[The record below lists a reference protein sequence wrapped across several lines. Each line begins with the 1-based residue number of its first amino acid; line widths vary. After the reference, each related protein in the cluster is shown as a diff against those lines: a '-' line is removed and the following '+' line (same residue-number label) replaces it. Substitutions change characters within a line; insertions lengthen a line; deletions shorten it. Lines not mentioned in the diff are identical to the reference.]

1 MFFNVFLYFSESWG
15 LRRIAHADEAWTFWR
30 KSHKVSTF
38 LQRLAISTREPQ
50 SCASFFRN
58 CVLQCSTTVSG
69 CSRIRQVDPFNTT
82 WVPHTPG
89 MQPFPTQSSQLDLQ
103 LFCCPSWSSDDGSLE
118 CHVVP
123 LKCAAMFDDLRIA
136 IQQALVSGNYLCSV
150 SMMTKRMPR
159 CRCGQVAKMV
169 PDKPLLPEAKA
180 HDLWY
185 EGLDRTEKTQDIW
198 LIWLLHTRVPSGLL
212 GQNLLYNFVLTAQDG
227 VWQIHSLVCLLVDDP

>member
-1 MFFNVFLYFSESWG
+1 MFFKVFLYFSESWG

-185 EGLDRTEKTQDIW
+185 EGLDRTEKNSRHMIDMIVT
-198 LIWLLHTRVPSGLL
+198 H
-212 GQNLLYNFVLTAQDG
+212 
-227 VWQIHSLVCLLVDDP
+227 